1 MIFCRAITWK
11 QISVWESD
19 VMAVSEQ
26 KWHTSI
32 KTTISLMRLLLVLLI
47 AAVGFLL
54 WLLAGGALF
63 WYRLTGILLVLVL
76 IAITIITLTGVVA
89 FNRLWYNKIVPK
101 WILSLSE
108 LCLHWLYPILAGLG
122 KMLRKDENEIRRA
135 YAQLNNQTL
144 LNSGK
149 SYKADEMLILTP
161 HCLQLSDCS
170 IKITNDIHLCQ
181 ECGACNIAGLISLQH
196 RYGVEAVVVTGG
208 TLARKRI
215 LEKNPA
221 LVIAIA
227 CERDLISGLMDVKQ
241 IPVYALINERP
252 EGPCQNTRVD
262 LDEVEAV
269 IKRFLRGDK
278 T

>member
-1 MIFCRAITWK
+1 
-11 QISVWESD
+11 
-19 VMAVSEQ
+19 MAVSEQ

-32 KTTISLMRLLLVLLI
+32 KTTILLMGLLLALLM
-47 AAVGFLL
+47 ASVGFLL
-54 WLLAGGALF
+54 WMLAGGSVM
-63 WYRLTGILLVLVL
+63 WYRLMGILLVLVL
-76 IAITIITLTGVVA
+76 IAITIITLTGIVA
-89 FNRLWYNKIVPK
+89 FNRLWYNKIVPS
-101 WILSLSE
+101 WILTHSGMY
-108 LCLHWLYPILAGLG
+108 LHWLYPILTGLG
-122 KMLRKDENEIRRA
+122 KLLGKDQNEIRRA

-144 LNSGK
+144 LNSEK
-149 SYKADEMLILTP
+149 TYAADEMLILTP
-161 HCLQLSDCS
+161 HCLQLSDCG

-196 RYGVEAVVVTGG
+196 RYGVETVVVTGG

-215 LEKNPA
+215 QEKKPA

-252 EGPCQNTRVD
+252 EGPCHNTRVD